1 MSETFIWPR
10 RGGRRAQR
18 GFAAG
23 RMLALWICAALAAG
37 ACSFAAAQARER
49 VAPPPVAAASA
60 PSALA
65 LGIAVPIGGALKY
78 DNAEVWSRL
87 VQLSG
92 GAGARWVVVPAA
104 AGNPQ
109 ATGARIVEALAQQG
123 ARAELLPVSPRWP
136 GRDVAE
142 AVRDPSLVEKVRA
155 ARGVYFAGGAQARI
169 TDALQPDGRRTPLL
183 EAIWSVFN
191 GGGVVA
197 GTSAG
202 AAIMSETMF
211 RDAGNVLGVL
221 KNGRAEEGREIDR
234 GLGFVGPELFV
245 DQHFLKRGRIGRML
259 PLMLQKGYKLGI
271 GIEENS
277 AAILR
282 GSQIEVIGNK
292 GVLLVDLSQAS
303 SDPALGAFNLRNAR
317 LSYLDRGDR
326 HDLAT
331 GITLPSPQKLA
342 GMLIDPNAADFRPYF
357 GRMPFVPDILGDTA
371 IVNAMGTLIDNR
383 ENEALGLA
391 FAGLP
396 ATDDP
401 RPDLGF
407 EFRLRRGPQSIGWY
421 TGAFGGEDYTVV
433 NLALDVTP
441 VVITRPLY
449 EPLAA
454 AHADRKPEP
463 EAAPAR

>member
-1 MSETFIWPR
+1 MTPISSVPGR
-10 RGGRRAQR
+10 GRRRAFQTSVLCR
-18 GFAAG
+18 LASLWVCAGLASLTPLAWSQQPAG
-23 RMLALWICAALAAG
+23 RPL
-37 ACSFAAAQARER
+37 
-49 VAPPPVAAASA
+49 PPAAAASA
-60 PSALA
+60 VQPKPQ
-65 LGIAVPIGGALKY
+65 GIAVPIGGALKY
-78 DNAEVWSRL
+78 DNAEVWARL

-104 AGNPQ
+104 AANPQ
-109 ATGARIVEALAQQG
+109 ATGARIVEALQRHGAQ
-123 ARAELLPVSPRWP
+123 AELLPVSPRWP
-136 GRDVAE
+136 DRDVE
-142 AVRDPSLVEKVRA
+142 DVVRDPALIAQVKA

-169 TDALQPDGRRTPLL
+169 TDALQPEGRRTPLL
-183 EAIWSVFN
+183 EAIWEVFQA
-191 GGGVVA
+191 GGVVA

-211 RDAGNVLGVL
+211 RDAANVLGVL
-221 KNGRAEEGREIDR
+221 KAGRVEEGREIDR
-234 GLGFVGPELFV
+234 GLGFVGPDLFI

-271 GIEENS
+271 GVEENS
-277 AAILR
+277 AAIIR
-282 GSQIEVIGNK
+282 GRQIEVIGGK

-303 SDPALGAFNLRNAR
+303 HDPALGAFNLRNAR

-342 GMLIDPNAADFRPYF
+342 GMLIDPNAPDFRPYF

-371 IVNAMGTLIDNR
+371 IVNAMGNLIDNR
-383 ENEALGLA
+383 EAEGLGLA

-396 ATDDP
+396 PPDDP

-407 EFRLRRGPQSIGWY
+407 EFRLRRGPESIGWY

-433 NLALDVTP
+433 NLTLDVTP

-449 EPLAA
+449 EPLTAA
-454 AHADRKPEP
+454 AAGRKREP
-463 EAAPAR
+463 AATAQ